1 MACVGAPPDPPLMPT
16 FSMLFR
22 RLRVAGSL
30 IGGIK
35 ETQEMLDYCAEKVG
49 LNLTAGL
56 CWSMSTLCVWGAC
69 EDHNAALDAPEP
81 PNHLLGAGCG
91 VHA

>member
-1 MACVGAPPDPPLMPT
+1 MPT

-49 LNLTAGL
+49 RVLGVGNFIVMRVQ
-56 CWSMSTLCVWGAC
+56 CNMSWTTWF
-69 EDHNAALDAPEP
+69 
-81 PNHLLGAGCG
+81 LLL
-91 VHA
+91 VSSR